1 MKKYIISLL
10 LTLLLA
16 GCAQVGPGESIP
28 SETPPATTEH
38 ASKAA
43 PISSSSDPAATPS
56 VSSTTAS
63 QPEDSAPLPE
73 EMLVPVP
80 TRAEEEGPLDRG
92 ILFLGSSHYAP
103 MPGKESCEEG
113 NLYYWDPV
121 TAQIHLITDR
131 GIYFDPEIPVEEL
144 AYSYKFDDMIGG
156 YLLYVPADAPTELYA
171 VPADDL
177 SRHILLYTSQT
188 GPITDLHI
196 CQFRD
201 GSLAVEW
208 VEDHK
213 RLLRYSFS
221 TGETQVLMEQYYI
234 IYANSEYRTRVVAL
248 SGRDYYLYNDCQ
260 VYFYGQYASGS
271 ELSGYLYYRDVGACT
286 KVPY

>member
-1 MKKYIISLL
+1 LKKAFILL
-10 LTLLLA
+10 FVLFLLA
-16 GCAQVGPGESIP
+16 GCAHIPGGG
-28 SETPPATTEH
+28 TA
-38 ASKAA
+38 AVLKAA
-43 PISSSSDPAATPS
+43 PVSASASDSAASSA
-56 VSSTTAS
+56 SSTAAS
-63 QPEDSAPLPE
+63 GWEDPAPLPE
-73 EMLVPVP
+73 ELLTPIP
-80 TRAEEEGPLDRG
+80 TMAPDEEVLDRG

-234 IYANSEYRTRVVAL
+234 IYANSEYRTRVAAL